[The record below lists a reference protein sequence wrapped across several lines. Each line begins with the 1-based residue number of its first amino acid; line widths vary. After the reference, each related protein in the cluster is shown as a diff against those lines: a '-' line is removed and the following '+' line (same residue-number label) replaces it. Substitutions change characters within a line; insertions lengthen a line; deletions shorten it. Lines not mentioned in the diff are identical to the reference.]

1 MTRTSEPPSPLPP
14 GSPSAPSSAPS
25 SPKTSRWLPAC
36 CEPGPARLLSFLMFG
51 TPLTDP
57 VPKPV
62 HAPHTVD
69 KHLLVNGESATFT
82 DYFEICEVVGRG
94 AFGTIS
100 VARNKQYG
108 HERALKVTRCSASLA
123 GSLDKE
129 VAIHSLLDHPHIIR
143 LYETYESKGRHHV
156 VMELCR
162 GGTVEDILKDRPM
175 PFSEAE
181 ARHMFCQMLRGIQY
195 LHTQSIAHRDIKLP
209 NLLLK
214 EDKADLTEGTVKLID
229 FGFARRFTPEEGMKT
244 VCGSPAY
251 MAPEILLKERPYA
264 AKCDVFSSGV
274 LLFRMLTKQH
284 PFEGNSVKEMLES
297 IKNRPPLFDESDW
310 AALSPDVRDLVERT
324 LCKEPKDRPSAEEVL
339 DCLLFSDSPASLAT
353 RKFGRTVTP
362 KIATEMLHNCMK
374 FSEKSPFHQIAMTYA
389 AYNLD
394 DRQLG
399 GLPEAFLAMNRNG
412 DGKLTLEDLRQF
424 MVDMLPADMDRE
436 EFNDLFEKMDVDGS
450 GSVEYTE
457 FLAATMRPLDSLSKG
472 MKEACAAAF
481 KTLDIDGTGS
491 ISIPELRESLLQH
504 QTSGEIARAFQ
515 DVDTNGDGTIDLEE
529 FENMLRRRTLSQLP
543 SDHDGFFGTP
553 QSRRNGSNKSV
564 ENLVVGEDLPPASS
578 RSSRSS
584 ISSVASL
591 LSMRLDVGRITSIST
606 LTTSMSIPQNVSG
619 LNTPEEGAEGTLH
632 LVLPAGAAETSRRR
646 GRRGSR
652 MPRSVTLLGV
662 APCGAGQASARAAV
676 AVGGGGA
683 GVGSGSDASSSDDD
697 DDDDEG
703 ESKED
708 GGEVPPWPSSRA
720 R

>member
-1 MTRTSEPPSPLPP
+1 MARTSERPSPVPP
-14 GSPSAPSSAPS
+14 GSPSVPSSAS
-25 SPKTSRWLPAC
+25 SSQMTSRCLPAC

-69 KHLLVNGESATFT
+69 NHLVVNGENVTFT

-94 AFGTIS
+94 SFGKIS

-129 VAIHSLLDHPHIIR
+129 VAIHSSLDHPHIIR

-162 GGTVEDILKDRPM
+162 GGAVEDILKDRPM

-181 ARHMFCQMLRGIQY
+181 ALHMFCQMMRGIQY
-195 LHTQSIAHRDIKLP
+195 LHAQSVAHRDIKLQ

-284 PFEGNSVKEMLES
+284 PFKGNSVKEMLES
-297 IKNRPPLFDESDW
+297 IKNRPPVFDESGW
-310 AALSPDVRDLVERT
+310 AELSPDVRDLVERT
-324 LCKEPKDRPSAEEVL
+324 LCKKPKDRPSAEEVL
-339 DCLLFSDSPASLAT
+339 DCHSCSDSPASSAKRRSG
-353 RKFGRTVTP
+353 RKVTP
-362 KIATEMLHNCMK
+362 KIATEMLHNCIK
-374 FSEKSPFHQIAMTYA
+374 YSAKSPFHQIAMKYA

-399 GLPEAFLAMNRNG
+399 GLPEAFMAMDRNG
-412 DGKLTLEDLRQF
+412 DGKLSREDLRQF
-424 MVDMLPADMDRE
+424 MVDMLPADVDRGE
-436 EFNDLFEKMDVDGS
+436 LNDLFEKMDFDGS
-450 GSVEYTE
+450 GSLEYTE
-457 FLAATMRPLDSLSKG
+457 FLAATMRPLDSLSKEV
-472 MKEACAAAF
+472 KEACAAAF

-504 QTSGEIARAFQ
+504 QTSEEIVRAFK
-515 DVDTNGDGTIDLEE
+515 DVDKNGDGTIDLEE
-529 FENMLRRRTLSQLP
+529 FENMLRRRTLSHLP

-553 QSRRNGSNKSV
+553 QSRRSGSNKSV
-564 ENLVVGEDLPPASS
+564 ENLVVGED
-578 RSSRSS
+578 
-584 ISSVASL
+584 
-591 LSMRLDVGRITSIST
+591 
-606 LTTSMSIPQNVSG
+606 
-619 LNTPEEGAEGTLH
+619 
-632 LVLPAGAAETSRRR
+632 
-646 GRRGSR
+646 
-652 MPRSVTLLGV
+652 
-662 APCGAGQASARAAV
+662 
-676 AVGGGGA
+676 
-683 GVGSGSDASSSDDD
+683 
-697 DDDDEG
+697 
-703 ESKED
+703 
-708 GGEVPPWPSSRA
+708 
-720 R
+720 